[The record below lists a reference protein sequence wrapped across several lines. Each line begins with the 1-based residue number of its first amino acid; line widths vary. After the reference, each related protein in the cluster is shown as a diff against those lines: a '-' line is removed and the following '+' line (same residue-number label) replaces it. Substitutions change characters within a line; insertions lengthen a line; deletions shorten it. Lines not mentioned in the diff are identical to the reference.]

1 LLIVT
6 ITFAYIVYISSGF
19 IRSFSIAVL
28 ITNIGYHAVALFDDL
43 HDVGE
48 YRAMKGI
55 LIWYATTVIVITT
68 FIEIVF

>member
-1 LLIVT
+1 
-6 ITFAYIVYISSGF
+6 
-19 IRSFSIAVL
+19 VL